1 MTEDQRQAAD
11 RPGGAL
17 LRPPHALD
25 VGPEDSMEASLQQ
38 VINEGSPQSW
48 ELICVAQDPKGE
60 GYLLIWDTSG
70 FFFG

>member
-1 MTEDQRQAAD
+1 
-11 RPGGAL
+11 
-17 LRPPHALD
+17 
-25 VGPEDSMEASLQQ
+25 MEASLQE